1 MRCQNILIVEDDLD
15 VREALEDSLT
25 MEGYSVQVANDGK
38 DAIAALEG
46 TDARTLVLLDLM
58 MPTMSGWEF
67 LDAHRASD
75 RLSRHPVVTISA
87 VPATESIED
96 PTPLKTSG
104 TLSKPLDIA
113 GVLEQV
119 RKHCGPPQAE
129 VA

>member
-1 MRCQNILIVEDDLD
+1 MRCRSILIAEDDLD
-15 VREALEDSLT
+15 VREALEDALT
-25 MEGYSVQVANDGK
+25 TEGYAVRCVSDGR
-38 DAIAALEG
+38 AALAELER
-46 TDARTLVLLDLM
+46 AQAPTLVLLDLM

-96 PTPLKTSG
+96 PTPLRTSG
-104 TLSKPLDIA
+104 ALAKPLDIL

-119 RKHCGPPQAE
+119 RKHCGVAE
-129 VA
+129 